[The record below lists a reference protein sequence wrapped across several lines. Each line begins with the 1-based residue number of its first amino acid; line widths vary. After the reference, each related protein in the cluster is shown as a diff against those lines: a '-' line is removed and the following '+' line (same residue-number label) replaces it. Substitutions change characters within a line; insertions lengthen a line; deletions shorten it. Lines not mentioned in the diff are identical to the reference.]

1 MCSTYRDV
9 QKHLP
14 QNVIKAGASEMT
26 TWILLFGKVGWLGF
40 SGILFCDYEIA
51 TLWFTHYFMLTTID
65 RFTNQKWF
73 SMPCCTC
80 FLCCLMLAG
89 NVIWKPGLEIL
100 G

>member
-40 SGILFCDYEIA
+40 SGILFCDCEIA

-80 FLCCLMLAG
+80 FSCCLMLAG

-100 G
+100 V